1 MSIGEV
7 WLGTLGQD
15 SKLKLVKKI
24 TEKTAAKKIVWQ
36 KTANGAM
43 ANLPGKLSMNFV
55 EATSGSALFGPRWVI
70 FIVRDEAGKEILK
83 VENNQYTAV
92 PGAGE
97 QPLSNLLVLIGG
109 DPVLGA
115 VNELYNLVQIDKVK
129 GGIDRAIELLDSI

>member
-1 MSIGEV
+1 MSMGDV

-24 TEKTAAKKIVWQ
+24 TEKTAAKKIVGQ
-36 KTANGAM
+36 NTTNGAM

-55 EATSGSALFGPRWVI
+55 ETTTSSALFGPRWVI

-83 VENNQYTAV
+83 VENNQFSVV
-92 PGAGE
+92 PGGGE
-97 QPLSNLLVLIGG
+97 QPSNLLLLLGG
-109 DPVLGA
+109 DPVLSA